1 MAAKWAIP
9 KSFTKTISNLK
20 IGFQKSYL
28 LEGIHEGGKKITR
41 VGNCYFLGR
50 EVIVIVLKDTFFVI
64 EQCKFTLF
72 TGKTKLKTSGSL
84 I

>member
-1 MAAKWAIP
+1 MKV
-9 KSFTKTISNLK
+9 
-20 IGFQKSYL
+20 
-28 LEGIHEGGKKITR
+28 GKKLLGLAI
-41 VGNCYFLGR
+41 VIFLV
-50 EVIVIVLKDTFFVI
+50 EKVIVLKDTFFVI